1 MAEAHTRRP
10 APITVL
16 SILLFLFGLFAFVGS
31 AFMWGEGFILQ
42 FPEGVN
48 YGFPVTDI
56 LVNASASIVAAT
68 GLWRLKRYGYL
79 ASYFVAGFYVYAS
92 VYIFVE
98 VIQGGPPYPVEIVAP
113 QALAVLV
120 AIGLIVY
127 PERFRERFG

>member
-1 MAEAHTRRP
+1 MAEEHAGRP
-10 APITVL
+10 APITAL

-98 VIQGGPPYPVEIVAP
+98 VIQTGPPYPMEIVAP

-127 PERFRERFG
+127 PERFRERFH